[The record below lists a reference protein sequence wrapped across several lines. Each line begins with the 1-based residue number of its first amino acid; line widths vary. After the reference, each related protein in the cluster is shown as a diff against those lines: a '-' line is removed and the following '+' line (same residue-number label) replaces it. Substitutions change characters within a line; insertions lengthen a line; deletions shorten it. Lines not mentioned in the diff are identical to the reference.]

1 MTHGP
6 GVRLEQI
13 WKAIDPWFPSEAQ
26 GCYLTVRAKLKKK
39 KNMELT
45 HDPAIPLLGIYS
57 EKTIPEKDTCTPLF
71 VATLFTVARTL
82 EKTLRL
88 GGLGG
93 RRRRG

>member
-1 MTHGP
+1 
-6 GVRLEQI
+6 
-13 WKAIDPWFPSEAQ
+13 
-26 GCYLTVRAKLKKK
+26 
-39 KNMELT
+39 MELS

-71 VATLFTVARTL
+71 VTTLFTVARTL
-82 EKTLRL
+82 EKTLML